1 MSMPA
6 ETTVAFIAKVQRRLP
21 RTLANKWNHLFLNDI
36 SRQIGGGYRQRL
48 STKQTAHLLM
58 AADLAGVDLPS
69 EHNGDQSTTNPLVEN
84 DPHVSRQLR
93 QYS

>member
-6 ETTVAFIAKVQRRLP
+6 ETTVAFIAEVQRRLP

-58 AADLAGVDLPS
+58 AADLAGVDPPA
-69 EHNGDQSTTNPLVEN
+69 HNGESLTKNPLEKES
-84 DPHVSRQLR
+84 PECPSQTMLPT
-93 QYS
+93 